1 MVSTLLVITTTSSLH
16 LLFLVASLIP
26 LQLLTTVL
34 SCALL
39 AMATVASLGF
49 VIAAAAESE
58 ACAALCRRPRTRGRP
73 RVEELS
79 VRCRGLGS

>member
-1 MVSTLLVITTTSSLH
+1 MRDADKDRSTSSKRKVSTLLV
-16 LLFLVASLIP
+16 
-26 LQLLTTVL
+26 TTVL

-39 AMATVASLGF
+39 SMATVASLGF
-49 VIAAAAESE
+49 VIAAVAESE

-73 RVEELS
+73 RVEALS